1 MMTEINYGLSTKVSR
16 RMGVS
21 LKVVEEEDVSS
32 FFGSFIH
39 SKTCL

>member
-21 LKVVEEEDVSS
+21 LKVVEEEVSS
-32 FFGSFIH
+32 SFGSFIH